1 MAENSRTL
9 QGGGQIG
16 RSPSAPCGGG
26 RHSPCVEEGRA
37 EPSTVDLGAVLSHL
51 GFGVQRLLGSGWSA
65 SSLRPL
71 QAHPQGCSVPFPSR
85 LFFPLHLIYL

>member
-1 MAENSRTL
+1 MGDKLAGRP
-9 QGGGQIG
+9 QPHVGGGG
-16 RSPSAPCGGG
+16 
-26 RHSPCVEEGRA
+26 HSPCVEEGRA
-37 EPSTVDLGAVLSHL
+37 EPSTVGLGAVLSHL